1 MPIKRDDI
9 NNLEGY
15 GKPRWSN
22 AWLDGDVWEFTPE
35 DWVRYKDIYSFRAA
49 IYIYAKRQ
57 DVKIVTN
64 RTKEG
69 NLLVQAQ
76 R

>member
-9 NNLEGY
+9 NELEGY
-15 GKPRWSN
+15 EKQKFMDVWF
-22 AWLDGDVWEFTPE
+22 DGAVWEFTPE

-49 IYIYAKRQ
+49 IYIYAKRS
-57 DVKIVTN
+57 DVKVVTSK
-64 RTKEG
+64 TKKG

-76 R
+76 L